1 MVGEPGLE
9 ADVGILT
16 MEARPGGRQGPER
29 GQNGMRKG
37 AARRQAAGGY
47 HLPGP
52 RLRPL
57 WTPELSRAF
66 NRDRQPQSQ
75 CGWGELVSPIP
86 DWDSAAEKRGSRGG
100 VFLAFLLPRPF
111 CVSLLRG

>member
-1 MVGEPGLE
+1 MVGKPGLE

-75 CGWGELVSPIP
+75 CGWGELVSQIGIQQQK
-86 DWDSAAEKRGSRGG
+86 SGGAVAGS
-100 VFLAFLLPRPF
+100 FLLSSSRAHF
-111 CVSLLRG
+111 VSVY